1 MIHCPRLYWPL
12 KKKQILFAIINLVQ
26 IKAQQLLHRN
36 YMHLLVGVPRHL
48 PGCLSW
54 LWWWRP
60 QVSPSLSSSLLPPAH
75 KEVMDTN
82 RASCCVAFFLFLIVH
97 FSTHNVCNSLH
108 FTGIKKQTNTFV
120 FPVWSYS
127 TQQKL
132 KQARANYLQA
142 RCDPALLT
150 FRPRREPASRGM
162 ADLLLSVMRPIR
174 WSPSLDGCH
183 VTGCCR
189 EKLWGGQCEGA
200 SGRTVRKG
208 ERDSGKEGV
217 IMLLRRLW

>member
-1 MIHCPRLYWPL
+1 MSHDICQAAFLDFGDEGPKSPRLC
-12 KKKQILFAIINLVQ
+12 
-26 IKAQQLLHRN
+26 
-36 YMHLLVGVPRHL
+36 HL
-48 PGCLSW
+48 PSYHLHAKKSW
-54 LWWWRP
+54 TRTECHVVWHF
-60 QVSPSLSSSLLPPAH
+60 SYSLL
-75 KEVMDTN
+75 
-82 RASCCVAFFLFLIVH
+82 
-97 FSTHNVCNSLH
+97 
-108 FTGIKKQTNTFV
+108 FTQR
-120 FPVWSYS
+120 
-127 TQQKL
+127 KL
-132 KQARANYLQA
+132 KQAWANYLQV

-200 SGRTVRKG
+200 SGRMEADG